1 MRRLGFALIV
11 SALALYSGASVIAA
25 DLPLYSGVSGS
36 VSMRVVSLK
45 EARFTNVIKQ
55 QYDFS
60 CGSAALA
67 SLLTHHYQN
76 PISEAELFTKMYEAG
91 DQEKIRKIGFSLLD
105 MKNQLARM
113 GYRSDGYK
121 MTLSDLSGIGVPAI
135 ALINTRG
142 YKHFVLIKGIS
153 QRRVVIGDPAAGN
166 RVLTHDELKEIWDGT
181 VFLIRN
187 KAKIG
192 RAYFNLKD
200 DWGVQAKAPFGTA
213 LNRQSLGSLTVHM
226 RSGTN
231 TF

>member
-1 MRRLGFALIV
+1 MMRLGYALIV
-11 SALALYSGASVIAA
+11 SALALFASASAMAA
-25 DLPLYSGVSGS
+25 DLPLYSGVAGNI
-36 VSMRVVSLK
+36 SMRVTSLK

-67 SLLTHHYQN
+67 SLLTYHYRN
-76 PISEAELFTKMYEAG
+76 PTSEAELFTQMYEAG

-121 MTLSDLSGIGVPAI
+121 MTLNDLAGIGVPAI
-135 ALINTRG
+135 ALIDTKG
-142 YKHFVLIKGIS
+142 YKHFVLIKGIGP
-153 QRRVVIGDPAAGN
+153 QRVVIGDPAAGT
-166 RVLTHDELKEIWDGT
+166 RVLTHEELGDIWDGT

-192 RAYFNLKD
+192 RTYFNLKD